1 MTQIVFMKNSY
12 LLDAA
17 IFFFGFLFFLF
28 LFFAV
33 FVAGVSYGGGSVSSF
48 KSSLGKV

>member
-17 IFFFGFLFFLF
+17 IFFRFLFFLF

-33 FVAGVSYGGGSVSSF
+33 FVAGVSYGGGSVPSF